1 MRLGSLEEALGHF
14 REAARL
20 DPSLADA
27 HYNIGTLDR
36 AEGKM
41 SEAIDEFRHAVR
53 LQPDWL
59 QAISSLAWALATVPS
74 APLREP
80 EQAIR
85 LAERAA
91 ELTDRRDAGVL
102 DILAAAQAAA
112 GRFDAAV
119 TTCDAALALN
129 PERPLADAI
138 RQRQALFTSAPALR
152 FEDGTTGDVLTD
164 NKVT

>member
-1 MRLGSLEEALGHF
+1 
-14 REAARL
+14 
-20 DPSLADA
+20 
-27 HYNIGTLDR
+27 
-36 AEGKM
+36 M
-41 SEAIDEFRHAVR
+41 SEAIDEFRQAVR

-59 QAISSLAWALATVPS
+59 QAVSSLAWALATVPA

-112 GRFDAAV
+112 GLFDAAV

-129 PERPLADAI
+129 PQAPLAAAI
-138 RQRQALFTSAPALR
+138 RQRQALYNQRRPYISN
-152 FEDGTTGDVLTD
+152 DGTP
-164 NKVT
+164 